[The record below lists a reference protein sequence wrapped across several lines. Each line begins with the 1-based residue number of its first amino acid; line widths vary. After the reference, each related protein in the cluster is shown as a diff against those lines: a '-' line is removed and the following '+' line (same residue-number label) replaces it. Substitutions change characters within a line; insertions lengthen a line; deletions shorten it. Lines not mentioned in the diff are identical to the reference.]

1 MRRQISKK
9 TIQPLD
15 SNIDVVAI
23 TEQIK
28 KIATQSERVILT
40 PLAAEC
46 CAKAEIEFL
55 NAVQIIRQG
64 IIENIRPEVDQP
76 GAWRFECFEVFKK
89 ISLSSSVL
97 LPLFARAVTTCT
109 AHSTPNTSPAICR
122 GRRSYAT
129 LSRYALWS
137 EKRHTHLPPIHG
149 R

>member
-9 TIQPLD
+9 TPQPLD
-15 SNIDVVAI
+15 LNIDVVAI

-28 KIATQSERVILT
+28 KIAIQSERVILT

-76 GAWRFECFEVFKK
+76 GAWRFECFGAKSGGGSFGPNLRVTAVINASRDYVYM
-89 ISLSSSVL
+89 ISTGVSL
-97 LPLFARAVTTCT
+97 L
-109 AHSTPNTSPAICR
+109 
-122 GRRSYAT
+122 RR
-129 LSRYALWS
+129 
-137 EKRHTHLPPIHG
+137 
-149 R
+149 